1 MSDSDDI
8 PFPPPVLTPAPVE
21 PWRLQKAL
29 LFMRNRLERLEL
41 IALEA
46 EVAMAAVRA
55 EAERLLAPFDAATV
69 PPEAVGERVAY
80 LREYAREQERK
91 LEEARSLERFYHG
104 EMRRRRNALTLVLR
118 RGAA

>member
-1 MSDSDDI
+1 MPEEPEDEVPPRPDS
-8 PFPPPVLTPAPVE
+8 PPLE

-29 LFMRNRLERLEL
+29 LFMRNRLERVEL

-55 EAERLLAPFDAATV
+55 QAERLLAPYDPATV

-91 LEEARSLERFYHG
+91 LEQARALERFYRG
-104 EMRRRRNALTLVLR
+104 EMRRRRGLLAAVLR
-118 RGAA
+118 REAA